1 MRRYDSLAEG
11 ALASRSPVSPS
22 AGLLSGLRSR
32 SLMRRLGLSY
42 RHHHTLQ
49 PLQAAQARTQQRK
62 PDTTSTSMDNSQSRQ
77 SIPRITRAPSPTNKS
92 ISSWPQ
98 RRLSASSSS
107 SSSPYTPSPSSS
119 PTTPIETKA
128 SWAAL
133 FLLALSYVHQSTTGF
148 SLPAML
154 PAIQQDLQ
162 LNDLQGAFLTT
173 GYSYLYALALLPI
186 GLIADRVPRPALLAA
201 GIASWSSL
209 TLLASHAQSFTE
221 LLTARVGF
229 AAAQAVQN
237 PIAFALIPDLFP
249 RNKSAALALYKCV
262 YLSLSRCIIL
272 VSPHNP
278 LQLCHLPWESSV
290 IRCCLGSFRVVGG
303 EYFNASPSLL

>member
-1 MRRYDSLAEG
+1 MGLKPSQTTRVA
-11 ALASRSPVSPS
+11 ASSSS
-22 AGLLSGLRSR
+22 
-32 SLMRRLGLSY
+32 
-42 RHHHTLQ
+42 
-49 PLQAAQARTQQRK
+49 
-62 PDTTSTSMDNSQSRQ
+62 TTSSSRY
-77 SIPRITRAPSPTNKS
+77 
-92 ISSWPQ
+92 
-98 RRLSASSSS
+98 SSSS
-107 SSSPYTPSPSSS
+107 SSSSDPS
-119 PTTPIETKA
+119 TPIETKA
-128 SWAAL
+128 SWLAL

-162 LNDLQGAFLTT
+162 LNDLQGALLTT

-186 GLIADRVPRPALLAA
+186 GVLADRVPRPALLAA

-249 RNKSAALALYKCV
+249 KNKSAALALYK
-262 YLSLSRCIIL
+262 
-272 VSPHNP
+272 
-278 LQLCHLPWESSV
+278 
-290 IRCCLGSFRVVGG
+290 
-303 EYFNASPSLL
+303 

>member
-1 MRRYDSLAEG
+1 MRRYNSLPD
-11 ALASRSPVSPS
+11 ALASRSPVSSTS
-22 AGLLSGLRSR
+22 AGLLLGLHS
-32 SLMRRLGLSY
+32 SALMRRLGLSH
-42 RHHHTLQ
+42 RHHKLHHLRDLRHGSSQNT
-49 PLQAAQARTQQRK
+49 AQARTQQRK
-62 PDTTSTSMDNSQSRQ
+62 LETTTSTT
-77 SIPRITRAPSPTNKS
+77 SIDDFKSCQPFPRITRAPSQNNKLT
-92 ISSWPQ
+92 SWPQ
-98 RRLSASSSS
+98 RRQSASSSS
-107 SSSPYTPSPSSS
+107 SSSRYTPSPSS

-154 PAIQQDLQ
+154 PSIQQDLQ

-209 TLLASHAQSFTE
+209 TLLASHAQTFTE

-249 RNKSAALALYKCV
+249 RNKSAALALYKYEC
-262 YLSLSRCIIL
+262 LSSSRCLIL
-272 VSPHNP
+272 VSHHSDPFLAVPFTSGELFH
-278 LQLCHLPWESSV
+278 LALPW
-290 IRCCLGSFRVVGG
+290 
-303 EYFNASPSLL
+303 LLRDR